1 MSADVINRPGIIT
14 AICSALL
21 AAGIFNIIYTFTG
34 VYAPYGL
41 LYSAGHTLITII
53 IFAAVSGI
61 WSMEKWG
68 VYLFLAC
75 LAIKLGLDM
84 YSGAF
89 KVWEIVFIIPAI
101 VFLANLKKMK

>member
-1 MSADVINRPGIIT
+1 MSADAIRRPVIIT
-14 AICSALL
+14 ALCSALL

-53 IFAAVSGI
+53 IFASVSGV

-75 LAIKLGLDM
+75 LAVKFGLDVFT
-84 YSGAF
+84 GAF
-89 KVWEIVFIIPAI
+89 KIWEIILLVPAI
-101 VFLANLKKMK
+101 VFLAHLKNMK

>member
-1 MSADVINRPGIIT
+1 MSADVTNRPVIIT
-14 AICSALL
+14 ALCSALL

-41 LYSAGHTLITII
+41 LYSAGYTLITVVV
-53 IFAAVSGI
+53 FAAVSGI

-75 LAIKLGLDM
+75 LAVKFGLDV
-84 YSGAF
+84 YAGAF
-89 KVWEIVFIIPAI
+89 NWWEIVLLVPAVIFIAY
-101 VFLANLKKMK
+101 LKKMK